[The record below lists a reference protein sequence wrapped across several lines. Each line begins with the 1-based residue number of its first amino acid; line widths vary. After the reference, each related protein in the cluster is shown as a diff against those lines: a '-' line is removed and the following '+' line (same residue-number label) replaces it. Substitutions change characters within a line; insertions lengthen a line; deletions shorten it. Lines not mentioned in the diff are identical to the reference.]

1 MFTFFFWVTYAYT
14 NITKS
19 LQTRLAKKKKKVLTN
34 QLERVSELSNSN
46 KNKTS
51 GGGSLYKIKSAT

>member
-19 LQTRLAKKKKKVLTN
+19 LQTRLAKKKKKSL
-34 QLERVSELSNSN
+34 QINS
-46 KNKTS
+46 KEYQSYQTPT
-51 GGGSLYKIKSAT
+51 KIKPQEEVPYTK